1 MTTTSRQNNLILNQD
16 WTRIYQTFKNADFR
30 SYDFENLRRVII
42 TYLRENYPEDFND
55 YIESSE
61 YMALIDAVAFLGQ
74 SLAFRIDL
82 ASRENFIELAETKES
97 VLRIARMLSYNAKR
111 TAAASG
117 LLKFVSVSTTDA
129 IIDSNGKNLA
139 QQLITWN
146 DPTNTNWL
154 EQFLTVLNSAMADNT
169 EFGRSQGS
177 ATIQGIPTEQYR
189 FRTVGT
195 DVPLF
200 SFTKTVAS
208 RGMSFEIVSTA
219 FKNSENIY
227 EEPPVP
233 GNQLGFIYRN
243 DGSGPGSAN
252 TGFFIQ
258 FKQGSLELAD
268 FVIGVPTTNEKIAV
282 DAGNINN
289 DDVWLFSLNSQ
300 GAQSEEW
307 TKVSSLVGN
316 NIAYNS
322 VTQNIRNIYAI
333 NTKEN
338 DNIDLVFADGV
349 YGNLPQGSFRVFY
362 RTSNGLSYTIYPN
375 ELRGISIS
383 VLYRNKN
390 NVEHTLTIGL
400 ALQNTVANSAASED
414 IDTIR
419 ANAPAVYYTQNR
431 MITAE
436 DYNLAPLLGSQNIVK
451 IKSVNR
457 TSSGISRNFDII
469 DATGK
474 YSSINVFG
482 DDGYFYK
489 QEDESVLS
497 FRFTNRIDIIN
508 FIRRNLE
515 PVFTDTEVY
524 NFYFTKFDKILFTDS
539 NTIWQSVST
548 ATSTGYFKNVIDN
561 SQLSVGAYSTSN
573 LKYVLTNASV
583 KFTAPVGSRFK
594 QGKLVPADANDAD
607 QTGYIW
613 AKIIKV
619 TGDGRYTKGLGPI
632 LLNIAVPTGAIAT
645 RILPRFVNDLPTA
658 LETEIVNQVFENQN
672 FGLRYDTSESQWKLI
687 TSNNLNLVDDFILG
701 KAGDTT
707 NTNIDSSWIVAFV
720 KQPDSYTVRIRKL
733 SYIFGSV
740 NQNRFYFDTNEKRY
754 NDQIGAVVKD
764 QIKVLGINTGK
775 DFITQLI
782 QDFAFE
788 ISDTIKFD
796 DGYESTSEIKLSF
809 RDSDDDGVIDNP
821 ESFENIVGIDTD
833 LNFLFSITANDAYGS
848 KISTLIDNS
857 TNLILIRDK
866 QDNIDFTDVLSYPD
880 QQLIYFYDIAENV
893 IKRVNRTTNTL
904 DIANEYSV
912 AVGRRNLKF
921 QYIHNAS
928 VDRRIDPSSSNIIDI
943 YLLIRSYDESYR
955 IYLAGGT
962 SVQPVAPTSEALR
975 TTFGSAL
982 SSIKSIS
989 DDIIYH
995 PVKYKVLFG
1004 SKSDPTLQAVF
1015 KIVKNQNLSIND
1027 NDLKVRIISAIN
1039 NFFDINNWDF
1049 GDRFYMGELTTY
1061 ILNTVAPDL
1070 ANIVIIP
1077 RQSSQAFG
1085 SLFEIQSN
1093 PDEILISAATVDDIE
1108 IVSAITAAEISVR
1121 TNTSVQSENEQVT
1134 TYQTS
1139 SDVSTSSGGYV

>member
-1 MTTTSRQNNLILNQD
+1 
-16 WTRIYQTFKNADFR
+16 
-30 SYDFENLRRVII
+30 
-42 TYLRENYPEDFND
+42 
-55 YIESSE
+55 
-61 YMALIDAVAFLGQ
+61 
-74 SLAFRIDL
+74 
-82 ASRENFIELAETKES
+82 
-97 VLRIARMLSYNAKR
+97 
-111 TAAASG
+111 
-117 LLKFVSVSTTDA
+117 
-129 IIDSNGKNLA
+129 
-139 QQLITWN
+139 
-146 DPTNTNWL
+146 
-154 EQFLTVLNSAMADNT
+154 
-169 EFGRSQGS
+169 
-177 ATIQGIPTEQYR
+177 
-189 FRTVGT
+189 
-195 DVPLF
+195 VPLF
-200 SFTKTVAS
+200 SFSKTVAS
-208 RGMSFEIVSTA
+208 RNVNFEIVSTA

-233 GNQLGFIYRN
+233 GNQLGFVYKN

-252 TGFFIQ
+252 TGFFIL

-268 FVIGVPTTNEKIAV
+268 FTVDVPTTNEKIAV

-300 GAQSEEW
+300 GAQLEEW

-322 VTQNIRNIYAI
+322 ITQDIRNIYAI

-349 YGNLPQGSFRVFY
+349 YGSLPQGSFRVFY

-375 ELRGISIS
+375 ELKGINIS
-383 VLYRNKN
+383 VVYRNKN

-414 IDTIR
+414 IDNIR

-451 IKSVNR
+451 IKAVNR
-457 TSSGISRNFDII
+457 TSSGISRNFDIL

-482 DDGYFYK
+482 SDGYIYK
-489 QEDESVLS
+489 QQDESILS
-497 FRFTNRIDIIN
+497 FKFTNRIDIIN

-515 PVFTDTEVY
+515 PVFTDSEVY
-524 NFYFTKFDKILFTDS
+524 NFYFTKFDKILFTDA
-539 NTIWQSVST
+539 NTVWQSVST
-548 ATSTGYFKNVIDN
+548 ATSTGYFKNIIDN
-561 SQLSVGAYSTSN
+561 SQLPVGVYSTSN
-573 LKYVLTNASV
+573 LKYVLTNAAV
-583 KFTAPVGSRFK
+583 KFTAPTGSRFK
-594 QGKLVPADANDAD
+594 KGKLVPADANDAD
-607 QTGYIW
+607 QTDYIW
-613 AKIIKV
+613 TKIIKV
-619 TGDGRYTKGLGPI
+619 TGDGTYIKGLGPI

-645 RILPRFVNDLPTA
+645 RILPRFINDLPVA
-658 LETEIVNQVFENQN
+658 LETEIVNQIFENQN
-672 FGLRYDTSESQWKLI
+672 FGLRYESTESQWKLV

-707 NTNIDSSWIVAFV
+707 STNVDSSWIVAFV
-720 KQPDSYTVRIRKL
+720 RQPDSYTVRIRKL
-733 SYIFGSV
+733 GYIFGSV
-740 NQNRFYFDTNEKRY
+740 NQNRFYFDVNEKQY

-764 QIKVLGINTGK
+764 QIKVLGVNTGK
-775 DFITQLI
+775 DFVTQLV
-782 QDFAFE
+782 QDFGFE
-788 ISDTIKFD
+788 ISDTLKFD

-821 ESFENIVGIDTD
+821 ESFENIVGVDTD
-833 LNFLFSITANDAYGS
+833 LNFLFFKSSNDVYGS
-848 KISTLIDNS
+848 RINTLVDN
-857 TNLILIRDK
+857 TTDLILVRDK
-866 QDNIDFTDVLSYPD
+866 QDNVDLTDSLTYPD
-880 QQLIYFYDIAENV
+880 QQLIYFYDISENI

-904 DIANEYSV
+904 DIANEYSAV
-912 AVGRRNLKF
+912 VGRRNLKF

-943 YLLIRSYDESYR
+943 FLLIRSYDESYR

-962 SVQPVAPTSEALR
+962 DMQPVAPTSEALR

-995 PVKYKVLFG
+995 PVKYKILFG
-1004 SKSDPTLQAVF
+1004 AKADPALQAIF
-1015 KIVKNQNLSIND
+1015 KVVKNQNLSIND
-1027 NDLKVRIISAIN
+1027 NDLKVRIISAID

-1085 SLFEIQSN
+1085 SLFEIQSS

-1108 IVSAITAAEISVR
+1108 IVSAITASEIGIR
-1121 TNTSVQSENEQVT
+1121 TNTSAQPENIQTT

-1139 SDVSTSSGGYV
+1139 SSTSSSSSGGSY

>member
-111 TAAASG
+111 TVAASG
-117 LLKFVSVSTTDA
+117 LLKFATVSTTDT

-146 DPTNTNWL
+146 DPTNVNWL

-189 FRTVGT
+189 FRTVT
-195 DVPLF
+195 ADVPLF
-200 SFTKTVAS
+200 SFSKTVAS
-208 RGMSFEIVSTA
+208 RSVNFEIVSTA

-233 GNQLGFIYRN
+233 GNQLGFVYKN

-252 TGFFIQ
+252 TGFFLL
-258 FKQGSLELAD
+258 FKQGTLELAD
-268 FVIGVPTTNEKIAV
+268 FAVDVPTTNEKIAV

-289 DDVWLFSLNSQ
+289 DDVWLFSLNSL
-300 GAQSEEW
+300 GAQLEEW

-322 VTQNIRNIYAI
+322 VTQDIRNIYAI

-349 YGNLPQGSFRVFY
+349 YGNLPQGAFRVFY

-375 ELRGISIS
+375 ELRGINISI
-383 VLYRNKN
+383 LYRNKN

-400 ALQNTVANSAASED
+400 ALQSTVANSAASED
-414 IDTIR
+414 IDNIR

-436 DYNLAPLLGSQNIVK
+436 DYNLAPLLGSQNIIK
-451 IKSVNR
+451 IKAVNR
-457 TSSGISRNFDII
+457 TSSGISRNFDIL

-482 DDGYFYK
+482 DDGYIYK
-489 QEDESVLS
+489 QQDESVLS
-497 FRFTNRIDIIN
+497 FKFTSRIDIIN
-508 FIRRNLE
+508 FIRRNIE

-524 NFYFTKFDKILFTDS
+524 NFYFTNFDKILFTDA
-539 NTIWQSVST
+539 NTTWQSVTTS
-548 ATSTGYFKNVIDN
+548 TSTGYFKNIIDN
-561 SQLSVGAYSTSN
+561 SQLRVGSYSTSN
-573 LKYVLTNASV
+573 LKYALINASV
-583 KFTAPVGSRFK
+583 KFVPPAGYSFK
-594 QGKLVPADANDAD
+594 KGKLVITDTNDAD
-607 QTGYIW
+607 QTEYIW
-613 AKIIKV
+613 TKIVKI
-619 TGDGRYTKGLGPI
+619 TGDGSYVKGLGPI
-632 LLNIAVPTGAIAT
+632 TLNEIVPTGAIAQ
-645 RILPRFVNDLPTA
+645 RIVPRFVSDLPVA
-658 LETEIVNQVFENQN
+658 LETEIVNQVFDTQT
-672 FGLRYDTSESQWKLI
+672 FGLRYENTESQWKLI
-687 TSNNLNLVDDFILG
+687 TSSNLNLTNDFTLG

-707 NTNIDSSWIVAFV
+707 NTNIDSSWIIAFV
-720 KQPDSYTVRIRKL
+720 RRPDSYTVRIRKQ

-740 NQNRFYFDTNEKRY
+740 NQNRFYFDSNEKRY
-754 NDQIGAVVKD
+754 NDQVGAVVKD
-764 QIKVLGINTGK
+764 QITVLGINTAK
-775 DFITQLI
+775 DFITQLRK
-782 QDFAFE
+782 DVPFE
-788 ISDTIKFD
+788 VSDTIKFD

-821 ESFENIVGIDTD
+821 ESFENIVGLNQD
-833 LNFLFSITANDAYGS
+833 LNFLFFLSSNDIYGT
-848 KISTLIDNS
+848 KIRTLIDNS
-857 TNLILIRDK
+857 TDLILIRPK
-866 QDNIDFTDVLSYPD
+866 EAGIDFNDTASYPD
-880 QQLIYFYDIAENV
+880 QQLIYFYDSAEDIV
-893 IKRVNRTTNTL
+893 KRVDRATNTL
-904 DIANEYSV
+904 IIANEYT
-912 AVGRRNLKF
+912 AVIGRRNLKF
-921 QYIHNAS
+921 QYLHNAS
-928 VDRRIDPSSSNIIDI
+928 VDRRIDPSTSNIIDI
-943 YLLIRSYDESYR
+943 YLLIRNYDESYR
-955 IYLAGGT
+955 VYLAGGT
-962 SVQPVAPTSEALR
+962 TVEPVAPTSEALR
-975 TTFGSAL
+975 TTFGTAL

-995 PVKYKVLFG
+995 PVKYKTLFG
-1004 SKSDPTLQAVF
+1004 SKAEPQLQAVF
-1015 KIVKNQNLSIND
+1015 KIVKNQSRSIND
-1027 NDLKVRIISAIN
+1027 NDLKVRVITAIN
-1039 NFFDINNWDF
+1039 DFFDINNWDF

-1070 ANIVIIP
+1070 ANIVIVP
-1077 RQSSQAFG
+1077 RQPAQSFG
-1085 SLFEIQSN
+1085 SLFEIQSRS
-1093 PDEILISAATVDDIE
+1093 DEILISAATVDDIE
-1108 IVSAITAAEISVR
+1108 IVTAITA
-1121 TNTSVQSENEQVT
+1121 SEVGASINSMVST
-1134 TYQTS
+1134 TY
-1139 SDVSTSSGGYV
+1139 

>member
-111 TAAASG
+111 TVASNG
-117 LLKFVSVSTTDA
+117 LLKFTTISTTDT

-139 QQLITWN
+139 QQLISWN
-146 DPTNTNWL
+146 DPTNANWL

-189 FRTVGT
+189 FRTVSA

-200 SFTKTVAS
+200 SFSKTVAS
-208 RGMSFEIVSTA
+208 RNMSFEIVSTA

-233 GNQLGFIYRN
+233 GNQMGFIYRN

-252 TGFFIQ
+252 TGFFVQ

-268 FVIGVPTTNEKIAV
+268 FTVNVPTTNEKIAV

-300 GAQSEEW
+300 GAQLEEW

-322 VTQNIRNIYAI
+322 VTQDIRNIYAI
-333 NTKEN
+333 NTKED

-375 ELRGISIS
+375 ELRGINIS

-400 ALQNTVANSAASED
+400 ALQSTVANSAASED
-414 IDTIR
+414 IDNIR

-451 IKSVNR
+451 IKAVNR

-482 DDGYFYK
+482 DDGYLYK
-489 QEDESVLS
+489 QEDESILS
-497 FRFTNRIDIIN
+497 FKFTSRIDIIN
-508 FIRRNLE
+508 FIRRSVE
-515 PVFTDTEVY
+515 PVFTDAEVY
-524 NFYFTKFDKILFTDS
+524 NFYFTKFDKILFTDV
-539 NTIWQSVST
+539 NTVWQSVTT
-548 ATSTGYFKNVIDN
+548 ATSTGYFKNVVDN
-561 SQLSVGAYSTSN
+561 AQLKVGGYSTSN
-573 LKYVLTNASV
+573 LKYVLVNAAV
-583 KFTAPVGSRFK
+583 KFVPPTGFK
-594 QGKLVPADANDAD
+594 FKKGKLVATNTNDAD
-607 QTGYIW
+607 QTDYIW
-613 AKIIKV
+613 TKIVKI
-619 TGDGRYTKGLGPI
+619 TGDGTYVKGLGPI
-632 LLNIAVPTGAIAT
+632 TLSDLVPTGAVAQ
-645 RILPRFVNDLPTA
+645 RIVPRFVSDLPVA
-658 LETEIVNQVFENQN
+658 LETEIVNQVFDNQT
-672 FGLRYDTSESQWKLI
+672 FGLRYEITESQWKLV
-687 TSNNLNLVDDFILG
+687 TASNLNLTNDFTLG

-707 NTNIDSSWIVAFV
+707 NTNIDSSWVVAFI
-720 KQPDSYTVRIRKL
+720 KQPDSYTVRIRKQ

-740 NQNRFYFDTNEKRY
+740 QQNRFYFDSNEKQY
-754 NDQIGAVVKD
+754 NDQVGAVVKD
-764 QIKVLGINTGK
+764 QVSVLGINTGK
-775 DFITQLI
+775 DFITELK
-782 QDFAFE
+782 QDVPFE

-796 DGYESTSEIKLSF
+796 DGFESTNEIKLSF
-809 RDSDDDGVIDNP
+809 RDADDDGVVDNP
-821 ESFENIVGIDTD
+821 ESFENIVGLDQD
-833 LNFLFSITANDAYGS
+833 LNFLFFLASNDVYGTEI
-848 KISTLIDNS
+848 KTLIDNS
-857 TNLILIRDK
+857 NDLILIRQKESGITFND
-866 QDNIDFTDVLSYPD
+866 TVTYPD
-880 QQLIYFYDIAENV
+880 QQLIYFYDSAENIV
-893 IKRVNRTTNTL
+893 KRVNRTTNTL
-904 DIANEYSV
+904 DIANEYTAV
-912 AVGRRNLKF
+912 VGRRNLKF
-921 QYIHNAS
+921 QYTHNAS
-928 VDRRIDPSSSNIIDI
+928 VDRRIDPSTSNIIDI

-962 SVQPVAPTSEALR
+962 DTEPVAPTSDALR
-975 TTFGSAL
+975 TNFGTAL

-1004 SKSDPTLQAVF
+1004 SKADPKLQAVF
-1015 KIVKNQNLSIND
+1015 KIVKNQNRSIND
-1027 NDLKVRIISAIN
+1027 NDLKVRVITAIN
-1039 NFFDINNWDF
+1039 TFFDINNWDF

-1061 ILNTVAPDL
+1061 ILNTASPDL
-1070 ANIVIIP
+1070 ANIVIVP
-1077 RQSSQAFG
+1077 KQSSQSFG
-1085 SLFEIQSN
+1085 SLFEIQSRS
-1093 PDEILISAATVDDIE
+1093 DEILISAATVDDIE
-1108 IVSAITAAEISVR
+1108 IVSAITASEIGAS
-1121 TNTSVQSENEQVT
+1121 TNSIVST
-1134 TYQTS
+1134 TY
-1139 SDVSTSSGGYV
+1139 

>member
-55 YIESSE
+55 YVESSE

-111 TAAASG
+111 TVASNG
-117 LLKFVSVSTTDA
+117 LLKFATISTTDA

-146 DPTNTNWL
+146 DPTNANWL

-258 FKQGSLELAD
+258 FKQGTLELAD
-268 FVIGVPTTNEKIAV
+268 FTVNVPTTNEKIAV

-300 GAQSEEW
+300 GAQLEEW

-322 VTQNIRNIYAI
+322 VTQDIRNIYAI
-333 NTKEN
+333 NTKED

-375 ELRGISIS
+375 ELRGINIS

-400 ALQNTVANSAASED
+400 ALQSTVANSAASED
-414 IDTIR
+414 IDNIR

-451 IKSVNR
+451 IKAVNR

-474 YSSINVFG
+474 YSSINIFG
-482 DDGYFYK
+482 DDGYLYK

-497 FRFTNRIDIIN
+497 FKFTSRIDIIN
-508 FIRRNLE
+508 FIRRSVE
-515 PVFTDTEVY
+515 PVFTDAEVY
-524 NFYFTKFDKILFTDS
+524 NFYFTKFDKILFTDV
-539 NTIWQSVST
+539 NTVWQSVTT
-548 ATSTGYFKNVIDN
+548 ATSTGYFKNVVDN
-561 SQLSVGAYSTSN
+561 SQLRVGSYSTSN
-573 LKYVLTNASV
+573 LKYALVNAAV
-583 KFTAPVGSRFK
+583 KFIPPTGFK
-594 QGKLVPADANDAD
+594 FKKGKLVATNTNDAD
-607 QTGYIW
+607 QTDYIW
-613 AKIIKV
+613 TKIVKI
-619 TGDGRYTKGLGPI
+619 TGDGTYVKGLGPI
-632 LLNIAVPTGAIAT
+632 TLSDLVPTGAVAQ
-645 RILPRFVNDLPTA
+645 RIVPRFVSDLPVA
-658 LETEIVNQVFENQN
+658 LETEIVNQVFDNQT
-672 FGLRYDTSESQWKLI
+672 FGLRYEITESQWKLV
-687 TSNNLNLVDDFILG
+687 TASNLNLTNDFTLG

-707 NTNIDSSWIVAFV
+707 NTNIDSSWVVTFV
-720 KQPDSYTVRIRKL
+720 KQPDSYIVRIRKQ

-740 NQNRFYFDTNEKRY
+740 QQNRFYFDSNEKQY
-754 NDQIGAVVKD
+754 NDQVGAVVKD
-764 QIKVLGINTGK
+764 LVSVLGINTSK
-775 DFITQLI
+775 DFITELK
-782 QDFAFE
+782 QDVPFE

-796 DGYESTSEIKLSF
+796 DGYESTNEIKLSF
-809 RDSDDDGVIDNP
+809 RDADDDGVVDNP
-821 ESFENIVGIDTD
+821 ESFENIVGLDQD
-833 LNFLFSITANDAYGS
+833 LNFLFFLASNDVYGTAI
-848 KISTLIDNS
+848 KTLIDNS
-857 TNLILIRDK
+857 NDLILVRQKESGITFND
-866 QDNIDFTDVLSYPD
+866 TVTYPD
-880 QQLIYFYDIAENV
+880 QQLIYFYDSAENI

-904 DIANEYSV
+904 DIANEYTAV
-912 AVGRRNLKF
+912 VGRRNLKF
-921 QYIHNAS
+921 QYTHNAS
-928 VDRRIDPSSSNIIDI
+928 VDRRIDPSTSNIIDI
-943 YLLIRSYDESYR
+943 YLLIRNYDESYR

-962 SVQPVAPTSEALR
+962 DIEPVAPTSDALR
-975 TTFGSAL
+975 TTFGTAL

-1004 SKSDPTLQAVF
+1004 SKADPKLQAVF
-1015 KIVKNQNLSIND
+1015 KVVKNQNRSIND
-1027 NDLKVRIISAIN
+1027 NDLKVRVITAIN

-1061 ILNTVAPDL
+1061 ILNTIAPDL
-1070 ANIVIIP
+1070 ANIVIVP
-1077 RQSSQAFG
+1077 KQSNQSFG
-1085 SLFEIQSN
+1085 SLFEIQSRS
-1093 PDEILISAATVDDIE
+1093 DEILISAATVDDIE
-1108 IVSAITAAEISVR
+1108 IVSAITASEIGAS
-1121 TNTSVQSENEQVT
+1121 TNSIVST
-1134 TYQTS
+1134 TY
-1139 SDVSTSSGGYV
+1139 

>member
-111 TAAASG
+111 TIASSG
-117 LLKFVSVSTTDA
+117 LLKFTSISTTDTLV
-129 IIDSNGKNLA
+129 DSNGKNLA

-146 DPTNTNWL
+146 DPTNANWL
-154 EQFLTVLNSAMADNT
+154 EQFLIVLNSAMADNT

-177 ATIQGIPTEQYR
+177 ASIQGIPTEQYR
-189 FRTVGT
+189 FRTVST

-208 RGMSFEIVSTA
+208 RSMSFEIVSTA

-233 GNQLGFIYRN
+233 GNQLGFVYRN

-258 FKQGSLELAD
+258 FKQGTLELAD
-268 FVIGVPTTNEKIAV
+268 FTVNVPTTNEKIAV

-289 DDVWLFSLNSQ
+289 DDVWLFSLNRQ
-300 GAQSEEW
+300 GDQLEEW

-322 VTQNIRNIYAI
+322 VTQDIRNIYAI

-338 DNIDLVFADGV
+338 DNIDLVFADGI

-375 ELRGISIS
+375 ELRGINIS

-390 NVEHTLTIGL
+390 NVEQTLTIGL

-414 IDTIR
+414 IDNIR

-436 DYNLAPLLGSQNIVK
+436 DYNLAPLLGSQNIIK
-451 IKSVNR
+451 IKAVNR

-482 DDGYFYK
+482 DDGYLYK

-497 FRFTNRIDIIN
+497 SKFTSKIDIIN
-508 FIRRNLE
+508 FIRRSVE
-515 PVFTDTEVY
+515 PVFTDAEVY
-524 NFYFTKFDKILFTDS
+524 NFYFTKFDKILFTDI
-539 NTIWQSVST
+539 NTVWQSVTT
-548 ATSTGYFKNVIDN
+548 ATSTGYFKNVVDN
-561 SQLSVGAYSTSN
+561 AQLKIGGYATSN
-573 LKYVLTNASV
+573 LKYALANAAV
-583 KFTAPVGSRFK
+583 KFIPPTGYKFK
-594 QGKLVPADANDAD
+594 KGKLVVTNANDAD
-607 QTGYIW
+607 QTDYIW
-613 AKIIKV
+613 TKIVKI
-619 TGDGRYTKGLGPI
+619 TGDGTYVKGLGPI
-632 LLNIAVPTGAIAT
+632 TLSDLIPTGAVAQ
-645 RILPRFVNDLPTA
+645 RIVPRFVNDLPIA
-658 LETEIVNQVFENQN
+658 LETEIVNQVFDNQT
-672 FGLRYDTSESQWKLI
+672 FGLRYEITESRWKLI
-687 TSNNLNLVDDFILG
+687 TASNLNLINDFTLG

-707 NTNIDSSWIVAFV
+707 NTNIDSSWVLAFV
-720 KQPDSYTVRIRKL
+720 KQADGYKVRIRKQ

-740 NQNRFYFDTNEKRY
+740 QQNRFYFDSNEKQY
-754 NDQIGAVVKD
+754 NDQVGAVVKD
-764 QIKVLGINTGK
+764 QINVLGINTGK
-775 DFITQLI
+775 NFITELK
-782 QDFAFE
+782 QDVPFE

-796 DGYESTSEIKLSF
+796 DGYESTNEIKLSF
-809 RDSDDDGVIDNP
+809 RDADNDGVVDNP
-821 ESFENIVGIDTD
+821 ESFENIVGLDQD
-833 LNFLFSITANDAYGS
+833 LNFLFFLSSNDVYGT
-848 KISTLIDNS
+848 KIKTLIDNS
-857 TNLILIRDK
+857 NDLILIRQKEAGIVFNDAV
-866 QDNIDFTDVLSYPD
+866 TYPD
-880 QQLIYFYDIAENV
+880 QQLIYFYDSAENI

-904 DIANEYSV
+904 DIANEYTAV
-912 AVGRRNLKF
+912 VGRRNLKF

-928 VDRRIDPSSSNIIDI
+928 VDRRIDPSTSNIIDI
-943 YLLIRSYDESYR
+943 YLLIRSYDENYR
-955 IYLAGGT
+955 VYLAGGT
-962 SVQPVAPTSEALR
+962 DVEPVAPTSDALR
-975 TTFGSAL
+975 TTFGTAL
-982 SSIKSIS
+982 TSIKSIS

-1004 SKSDPTLQAVF
+1004 SKADSKLQAVF
-1015 KIVKNQNLSIND
+1015 KIVKNQNRSIND
-1027 NDLKVRIISAIN
+1027 NDLKVRVITAIN
-1039 NFFDINNWDF
+1039 SFFDITNWDF

-1061 ILNTVAPDL
+1061 ILNTVSPDL

-1077 RQSSQAFG
+1077 KQSNQSFG
-1085 SLFEIQSN
+1085 SLFEIQSRS
-1093 PDEILISAATVDDIE
+1093 DEILISAATVDDIE
-1108 IVSAITAAEISVR
+1108 IVSAITASEIGANINSIV
-1121 TNTSVQSENEQVT
+1121 ST
-1134 TYQTS
+1134 TY
-1139 SDVSTSSGGYV
+1139 

>member
-111 TAAASG
+111 TVAASG
-117 LLKFVSVSTTDA
+117 LLKFTTISTTDTLV
-129 IIDSNGKNLA
+129 DSNGKNLA

-146 DPTNTNWL
+146 DPTNANWI

-177 ATIQGIPTEQYR
+177 AIIQGIPTEQYR
-189 FRTVGT
+189 FRTIST

-200 SFTKTVAS
+200 SFSKTVAS

-233 GNQLGFIYRN
+233 GNQLGFVYRN

-252 TGFFIQ
+252 TGFFVQ
-258 FKQGSLELAD
+258 FKQGTLELAD
-268 FVIGVPTTNEKIAV
+268 FTVDVPTTNEKIAV

-300 GAQSEEW
+300 GAQLEEW

-322 VTQNIRNIYAI
+322 VTQDIRNIYAI
-333 NTKEN
+333 NTKED

-375 ELRGISIS
+375 ELRGINIS
-383 VLYRNKN
+383 VLYTNKN

-400 ALQNTVANSAASED
+400 ALQSTVANSAASED
-414 IDTIR
+414 IDNIR

-451 IKSVNR
+451 IKAVNR

-482 DDGYFYK
+482 DDGYLYK

-497 FRFTNRIDIIN
+497 FKFTSRIDIIN
-508 FIRRNLE
+508 FIRRSVE
-515 PVFTDTEVY
+515 PVFTDAEVY
-524 NFYFTKFDKILFTDS
+524 NFYFTKFDKILFTDV
-539 NTIWQSVST
+539 NTVWQSVTT
-548 ATSTGYFKNVIDN
+548 ATSTGYFKNVVDN
-561 SQLSVGAYSTSN
+561 AQLKVGSYSTSN
-573 LKYVLTNASV
+573 LKYVLVNAAV
-583 KFTAPVGSRFK
+583 KFVPPTGFK
-594 QGKLVPADANDAD
+594 FKKGKLVATNTNDAD
-607 QTGYIW
+607 QTDYIW
-613 AKIIKV
+613 TKIVKI
-619 TGDGRYTKGLGPI
+619 TGDGTYVKGLGPI
-632 LLNIAVPTGAIAT
+632 TLSDLVPTGAVAQ
-645 RILPRFVNDLPTA
+645 RIVPRFVSDLPVA
-658 LETEIVNQVFENQN
+658 LETEIVNQVFDNQT
-672 FGLRYDTSESQWKLI
+672 FGLRYEITESQWKLI
-687 TSNNLNLVDDFILG
+687 TASNLNLTNDFTLG

-707 NTNIDSSWIVAFV
+707 NTNIDSSWVVAFI
-720 KQPDSYTVRIRKL
+720 KQPDSYTVRIRKQ

-740 NQNRFYFDTNEKRY
+740 QQNRFYFDSNEKQY
-754 NDQIGAVVKD
+754 NDQVGAVVKD
-764 QIKVLGINTGK
+764 QVSVLGINTGK
-775 DFITQLI
+775 DFITELK
-782 QDFAFE
+782 QDVPFE

-796 DGYESTSEIKLSF
+796 DGFESTNEIKLSF
-809 RDSDDDGVIDNP
+809 RDADDDGVVDNP
-821 ESFENIVGIDTD
+821 ESFENIVGLDQD
-833 LNFLFSITANDAYGS
+833 LNFLFFLASNDVYGTEI
-848 KISTLIDNS
+848 KTLIDNS
-857 TNLILIRDK
+857 NDLILIRQKESGITFND
-866 QDNIDFTDVLSYPD
+866 TATYPD
-880 QQLIYFYDIAENV
+880 QQLIYFYDSAENIV
-893 IKRVNRTTNTL
+893 KRVNRTTNTL
-904 DIANEYSV
+904 DIANEYTAV
-912 AVGRRNLKF
+912 VGRRNLKF
-921 QYIHNAS
+921 QYTHNAS
-928 VDRRIDPSSSNIIDI
+928 VDRRIDPSTSNIIDI

-962 SVQPVAPTSEALR
+962 DTEPVAPTSDALR
-975 TTFGSAL
+975 TNFGTAL

-1004 SKSDPTLQAVF
+1004 SKADPKLQAVF
-1015 KIVKNQNLSIND
+1015 KVVKNQNRSIND
-1027 NDLKVRIISAIN
+1027 NDLKVRVITAIN
-1039 NFFDINNWDF
+1039 TFFDINNWDF

-1061 ILNTVAPDL
+1061 ILNTASPDL
-1070 ANIVIIP
+1070 ANIVIVP
-1077 RQSSQAFG
+1077 KQSSQSFG
-1085 SLFEIQSN
+1085 SLFEIQSRS
-1093 PDEILISAATVDDIE
+1093 DEILISAATVDDIE
-1108 IVSAITAAEISVR
+1108 IVSAITASEIGAS
-1121 TNTSVQSENEQVT
+1121 TNSIVST
-1134 TYQTS
+1134 TY
-1139 SDVSTSSGGYV
+1139 

>member
-55 YIESSE
+55 YVESSE

-111 TAAASG
+111 TVASTG
-117 LLKFVSVSTTDA
+117 LLKFVSVSTTDTL
-129 IIDSNGKNLA
+129 IDSNGKNLA

-146 DPTNTNWL
+146 DPTNANWL

-177 ATIQGIPTEQYR
+177 AIIQGIPTEQYR
-189 FRTVGT
+189 FRTVSA

-200 SFTKTVAS
+200 SFSKTVAS
-208 RGMSFEIVSTA
+208 RNMSFEIVSTA

-233 GNQLGFIYRN
+233 GNQLGFIYKN

-252 TGFFIQ
+252 TGFFVQ

-268 FVIGVPTTNEKIAV
+268 FRVDVPTTNEKIAV

-300 GAQSEEW
+300 GAQLEEW

-322 VTQNIRNIYAI
+322 ITQDIRNIYAV
-333 NTKEN
+333 NTKED

-375 ELRGISIS
+375 ELRGINIS

-414 IDTIR
+414 IDNIR

-451 IKSVNR
+451 IKAVNR

-482 DDGYFYK
+482 DDGYLYK

-497 FRFTNRIDIIN
+497 FKFTSRIDIIN
-508 FIRRNLE
+508 FIRRSVE
-515 PVFTDTEVY
+515 PVFLETDVY
-524 NFYFTKFDKILFTDS
+524 NFYFTKFDKILFTDV
-539 NTIWQSVST
+539 NTVWQSVTTS
-548 ATSTGYFKNVIDN
+548 TSTGYFKNVVDN
-561 SQLSVGAYSTSN
+561 SQLKVGDYSTSN
-573 LKYVLTNASV
+573 LKYALVNAAV
-583 KFTAPVGSRFK
+583 KFVPPTGFK
-594 QGKLVPADANDAD
+594 FKKGKLVATNISDAE
-607 QTGYIW
+607 QTDYIW
-613 AKIIKV
+613 TKIVKI
-619 TGDGRYTKGLGPI
+619 TGDGTYVKGLGPI
-632 LLNIAVPTGAIAT
+632 TLSDLVPTGAVAQ
-645 RILPRFVNDLPTA
+645 RIVPRFVSDLPVA
-658 LETEIVNQVFENQN
+658 LETEIVNQVFDNQT
-672 FGLRYDTSESQWKLI
+672 FGLRYEITESQWKLI
-687 TSNNLNLVDDFILG
+687 TASNLNLTNDFTLG

-707 NTNIDSSWIVAFV
+707 NTNIDSSWVVALI
-720 KQPDSYTVRIRKL
+720 KQPDSYIVRIRKQ
-733 SYIFGSV
+733 SYIFGSIQ
-740 NQNRFYFDTNEKRY
+740 QNRFYFDSNEKQY
-754 NDQIGAVVKD
+754 NDQVGAVVKD
-764 QIKVLGINTGK
+764 QISVLGINTGK
-775 DFITQLI
+775 DFITQLK
-782 QDFAFE
+782 QDVPFE

-796 DGYESTSEIKLSF
+796 DGYESTNEIKLSF
-809 RDSDDDGVIDNP
+809 RDADDDGVVDNP
-821 ESFENIVGIDTD
+821 ESFENIVGLDQD
-833 LNFLFSITANDAYGS
+833 LNFLFFLASNDVYGTEI
-848 KISTLIDNS
+848 KTLIDNS
-857 TNLILIRDK
+857 NDLILIRQKEAGITFND
-866 QDNIDFTDVLSYPD
+866 TVTYPD
-880 QQLIYFYDIAENV
+880 QQLIYFYDSAESIV
-893 IKRVNRTTNTL
+893 KRVNRTTNTL
-904 DIANEYSV
+904 DIANEYTAV
-912 AVGRRNLKF
+912 VGRRNLKF

-928 VDRRIDPSSSNIIDI
+928 VDRRIDPSTSNIIDI
-943 YLLIRSYDESYR
+943 YLLIRAYDESYR

-962 SVQPVAPTSEALR
+962 DIEPVVPTSDALR
-975 TTFGSAL
+975 TTFGTSL
-982 SSIKSIS
+982 SLIKSIS

-1004 SKSDPTLQAVF
+1004 SKADPKLQAVF
-1015 KIVKNQNLSIND
+1015 KIVKNQNRSIND
-1027 NDLKVRIISAIN
+1027 NDFKVRVITAIN
-1039 NFFDINNWDF
+1039 TFFDINNWDF

-1061 ILNTVAPDL
+1061 ILNTVSPDL
-1070 ANIVIIP
+1070 ANIVIVP
-1077 RQSSQAFG
+1077 KQTNQSFG
-1085 SLFEIQSN
+1085 SLFEIQSRS
-1093 PDEILISAATVDDIE
+1093 DEILISAATVDDIE
-1108 IVSAITAAEISVR
+1108 IVSAITASEIGAS
-1121 TNTSVQSENEQVT
+1121 TNSIVST
-1134 TYQTS
+1134 TY
-1139 SDVSTSSGGYV
+1139 

>member
-55 YIESSE
+55 YVESSE

-111 TAAASG
+111 TVASTG
-117 LLKFVSVSTTDA
+117 LLKFVSVSTTDTL
-129 IIDSNGKNLA
+129 IDSNGKNLA

-146 DPTNTNWL
+146 DPTNANWL

-177 ATIQGIPTEQYR
+177 AIIQGIPTEQYR
-189 FRTVGT
+189 FRTVSA

-200 SFTKTVAS
+200 SFSKTVAS
-208 RGMSFEIVSTA
+208 RNMSFEIVSTA

-233 GNQLGFIYRN
+233 GNQLGFIYKN

-258 FKQGSLELAD
+258 FKQGTLELAD
-268 FVIGVPTTNEKIAV
+268 FRVDVPTTNEKIAV

-300 GAQSEEW
+300 GAQLEEW

-322 VTQNIRNIYAI
+322 ITQDIRNIYAI
-333 NTKEN
+333 NTKED

-375 ELRGISIS
+375 ELRGINIS

-414 IDTIR
+414 IDNIR

-451 IKSVNR
+451 IKAVNR

-474 YSSINVFG
+474 YSSINIFG
-482 DDGYFYK
+482 DDGYLYK

-497 FRFTNRIDIIN
+497 FKFTSRIDIIN
-508 FIRRNLE
+508 FIRRSVE
-515 PVFTDTEVY
+515 PVFSETDVY
-524 NFYFTKFDKILFTDS
+524 NFYFTKFDKILFTDV
-539 NTIWQSVST
+539 NTVWQSVTT
-548 ATSTGYFKNVIDN
+548 ATSTGYFKNVVDN
-561 SQLSVGAYSTSN
+561 SQLKVGDYSTSN
-573 LKYVLTNASV
+573 LKYALVNAAV
-583 KFTAPVGSRFK
+583 KFVPPTGFK
-594 QGKLVPADANDAD
+594 FKKGKLVATNTSDAE
-607 QTGYIW
+607 QTDYIW
-613 AKIIKV
+613 TKIVKI
-619 TGDGRYTKGLGPI
+619 TGDGTYVKGLGPI
-632 LLNIAVPTGAIAT
+632 TLSDLVPTGAVAQ
-645 RILPRFVNDLPTA
+645 RIVPRFVSDLPVA
-658 LETEIVNQVFENQN
+658 LETEIVNQVFDNQT
-672 FGLRYDTSESQWKLI
+672 FGLRYEITESQWKLI
-687 TSNNLNLVDDFILG
+687 TASNLNLTNDFTLG

-707 NTNIDSSWIVAFV
+707 NTNIDSSWVVALI
-720 KQPDSYTVRIRKL
+720 KQPDSYIVRIRKQ
-733 SYIFGSV
+733 SYIFGSIQ
-740 NQNRFYFDTNEKRY
+740 QNRFYFDSNEKQY
-754 NDQIGAVVKD
+754 NDQVGAVVKD
-764 QIKVLGINTGK
+764 QISVLGINTGK
-775 DFITQLI
+775 DFITQLK
-782 QDFAFE
+782 QDVPFE

-796 DGYESTSEIKLSF
+796 DGYESTNEIKLSF
-809 RDSDDDGVIDNP
+809 RDADDDGVVDNP
-821 ESFENIVGIDTD
+821 ESFENIVGLDQD
-833 LNFLFSITANDAYGS
+833 LNFLFFLASNDVYGTEI
-848 KISTLIDNS
+848 KTLIDNS
-857 TNLILIRDK
+857 NDLILIRQKEAGITFND
-866 QDNIDFTDVLSYPD
+866 TVTYPD
-880 QQLIYFYDIAENV
+880 QQLIYFYDSAESIV
-893 IKRVNRTTNTL
+893 KRVNRTTNTL
-904 DIANEYSV
+904 DIANEYTAV
-912 AVGRRNLKF
+912 VGRRNLKF

-928 VDRRIDPSSSNIIDI
+928 VDRRIDPSTSNIIDI
-943 YLLIRSYDESYR
+943 YLLIRAYDESYR

-962 SVQPVAPTSEALR
+962 DIEPVVPTSDALR
-975 TTFGSAL
+975 TTFGTSL

-1004 SKSDPTLQAVF
+1004 SKADPKLQAVF
-1015 KIVKNQNLSIND
+1015 KIVKNQNRSIND
-1027 NDLKVRIISAIN
+1027 NDFKVRVITAIN
-1039 NFFDINNWDF
+1039 TFFDINNWDF

-1061 ILNTVAPDL
+1061 ILNTVSPDL
-1070 ANIVIIP
+1070 ANIVIVP
-1077 RQSSQAFG
+1077 KQTNQSFG
-1085 SLFEIQSN
+1085 SLFEIQSRS
-1093 PDEILISAATVDDIE
+1093 DEILISAATVDDIE
-1108 IVSAITAAEISVR
+1108 IVSAITASEIGAS
-1121 TNTSVQSENEQVT
+1121 TNSIVST
-1134 TYQTS
+1134 TY
-1139 SDVSTSSGGYV
+1139 

>member
-111 TAAASG
+111 TVAASG
-117 LLKFVSVSTTDA
+117 LLKFATVSTTDT

-146 DPTNTNWL
+146 DPTNVNWL

-189 FRTVGT
+189 FRTVT
-195 DVPLF
+195 ADVPLF
-200 SFTKTVAS
+200 SFSKTVAS
-208 RGMSFEIVSTA
+208 RSVNFEIVSTA

-233 GNQLGFIYRN
+233 GNQLGFVYKN

-252 TGFFIQ
+252 TGFFLL
-258 FKQGSLELAD
+258 FKQGTLELAD
-268 FVIGVPTTNEKIAV
+268 FAVDVPTTNEKIAV

-289 DDVWLFSLNSQ
+289 DDVWLFSLNSL
-300 GAQSEEW
+300 GAQLEEW

-322 VTQNIRNIYAI
+322 VTQDIRNIYAI

-349 YGNLPQGSFRVFY
+349 YGNLPQGAFRVFY

-375 ELRGISIS
+375 ELRGINISI
-383 VLYRNKN
+383 LYRNKN

-400 ALQNTVANSAASED
+400 ALQSTVANSAASED
-414 IDTIR
+414 IDNIR

-436 DYNLAPLLGSQNIVK
+436 DYNLAPLLGSQNIIK
-451 IKSVNR
+451 IKAVNR
-457 TSSGISRNFDII
+457 TSSGISRNFDIL

-482 DDGYFYK
+482 DDGYIYK
-489 QEDESVLS
+489 QQDESVLS
-497 FRFTNRIDIIN
+497 FKFTSRIDIIN
-508 FIRRNLE
+508 FIRRNIE

-524 NFYFTKFDKILFTDS
+524 NFYFTNFDKILFTDA
-539 NTIWQSVST
+539 NTTWQSVTTS
-548 ATSTGYFKNVIDN
+548 TSTGYFKNIIDN
-561 SQLSVGAYSTSN
+561 SQLRVGSYSTSN
-573 LKYVLTNASV
+573 LKYALINASV
-583 KFTAPVGSRFK
+583 KFVPPAGYSFK
-594 QGKLVPADANDAD
+594 KGKLVITDTNDAD
-607 QTGYIW
+607 QTEYIW
-613 AKIIKV
+613 TKIVKI
-619 TGDGRYTKGLGPI
+619 TGDGSYVKGLGPI
-632 LLNIAVPTGAIAT
+632 TLNEIVPTGAVAQ
-645 RILPRFVNDLPTA
+645 RIVPRFVSDLPVA
-658 LETEIVNQVFENQN
+658 LETEIVNQVFDTQT
-672 FGLRYDTSESQWKLI
+672 FGLRYENTESQWKLI
-687 TSNNLNLVDDFILG
+687 TSSNLNLTNDFTLG

-707 NTNIDSSWIVAFV
+707 NTNIDSSWIIAFV
-720 KQPDSYTVRIRKL
+720 RRPDSYTVRIRKQ

-740 NQNRFYFDTNEKRY
+740 NQNRFYFDSNEKRY
-754 NDQIGAVVKD
+754 NDQVGAVVKD
-764 QIKVLGINTGK
+764 QITVLGINTAK
-775 DFITQLI
+775 DFITQLRK
-782 QDFAFE
+782 DVPFE
-788 ISDTIKFD
+788 VSDTIKFD

-821 ESFENIVGIDTD
+821 ESFENIVGLNQD
-833 LNFLFSITANDAYGS
+833 LNFLFFLSSNDIYGT
-848 KISTLIDNS
+848 KIRTLIDNS
-857 TNLILIRDK
+857 TDLILIRPK
-866 QDNIDFTDVLSYPD
+866 EAGIDFNDTASYPD
-880 QQLIYFYDIAENV
+880 QQLIYFYDSAEDIV
-893 IKRVNRTTNTL
+893 KRVDRATNTL
-904 DIANEYSV
+904 IIANEYT
-912 AVGRRNLKF
+912 AAIGRRNLKF
-921 QYIHNAS
+921 QYLHNAS
-928 VDRRIDPSSSNIIDI
+928 VDRRIDPSTSNIIDI
-943 YLLIRSYDESYR
+943 YLLIRNYDESYR
-955 IYLAGGT
+955 VYLAGGT
-962 SVQPVAPTSEALR
+962 TVEPVAPTSEALR
-975 TTFGSAL
+975 TTFGTAL

-995 PVKYKVLFG
+995 PVKYKTLFG
-1004 SKSDPTLQAVF
+1004 SKAEPQLQAVF
-1015 KIVKNQNLSIND
+1015 KIVKNQSRSIND
-1027 NDLKVRIISAIN
+1027 NDLKVRVITAIN
-1039 NFFDINNWDF
+1039 DFFDINNWDF

-1070 ANIVIIP
+1070 ANIVIVP
-1077 RQSSQAFG
+1077 RQPAQSFG
-1085 SLFEIQSN
+1085 SLFEIQSRS
-1093 PDEILISAATVDDIE
+1093 DEILISAATVDDIE
-1108 IVSAITAAEISVR
+1108 IVTAITA
-1121 TNTSVQSENEQVT
+1121 SEVGASINSMVST
-1134 TYQTS
+1134 TY
-1139 SDVSTSSGGYV
+1139 

>member
-55 YIESSE
+55 YVESSE

-111 TAAASG
+111 TVAASG
-117 LLKFVSVSTTDA
+117 LLKFTTITTTDT

-189 FRTVGT
+189 FRTAST

-233 GNQLGFIYRN
+233 GNQLGFVYRN

-252 TGFFIQ
+252 TGFFVQ
-258 FKQGSLELAD
+258 FKQGTLELAD
-268 FVIGVPTTNEKIAV
+268 FTVDVPTTNEKIAV

-300 GAQSEEW
+300 GAQLEEW

-322 VTQNIRNIYAI
+322 VTQDIRNIYAV

-338 DNIDLVFADGV
+338 DNIDLVFADGI

-375 ELRGISIS
+375 ELRGINIS

-400 ALQNTVANSAASED
+400 ALQSTVANSAASED
-414 IDTIR
+414 IDNIR

-436 DYNLAPLLGSQNIVK
+436 DYNLAPLLSSQNIVK
-451 IKSVNR
+451 IKAVNR

-482 DDGYFYK
+482 DDGYLYK

-497 FRFTNRIDIIN
+497 FKFTSRIDIIN
-508 FIRRNLE
+508 FIRRSVE
-515 PVFTDTEVY
+515 PVFTDADVY
-524 NFYFTKFDKILFTDS
+524 NFYFTKFDKILFTDV
-539 NTIWQSVST
+539 NTVWQSVTT
-548 ATSTGYFKNVIDN
+548 ATSTGYFKNVVDN
-561 SQLSVGAYSTSN
+561 SQLKVGGYSTSN
-573 LKYVLTNASV
+573 LKYVLANAAV
-583 KFTAPVGSRFK
+583 KFIPPTGYRFK
-594 QGKLVPADANDAD
+594 KGKLVATNANDAD
-607 QTGYIW
+607 QTDYIW
-613 AKIIKV
+613 TKIVKI
-619 TGDGRYTKGLGPI
+619 TGDGTYVKGLGPI
-632 LLNIAVPTGAIAT
+632 ILSDLVPTGAVAQ
-645 RILPRFVNDLPTA
+645 RIVPRFVSDLPIA
-658 LETEIVNQVFENQN
+658 LETEIVNQVFDNQT
-672 FGLRYDTSESQWKLI
+672 FGLRYEITESQWKLI
-687 TSNNLNLVDDFILG
+687 TASNLNLTNDFTLG

-707 NTNIDSSWIVAFV
+707 NTNIDSSWVIAFV
-720 KQPDSYTVRIRKL
+720 KQPDSYIVRIRKQL
-733 SYIFGSV
+733 YVFGSIQ
-740 NQNRFYFDTNEKRY
+740 QNRFYFDSNEKQY
-754 NDQIGAVVKD
+754 NDQVGAVVKD
-764 QIKVLGINTGK
+764 LVSVLGINTGK
-775 DFITQLI
+775 DFITEI
-782 QDFAFE
+782 KQDVPFE

-796 DGYESTSEIKLSF
+796 DGYESTNEIKLSF
-809 RDSDDDGVIDNP
+809 RDADDDGVVDNP
-821 ESFENIVGIDTD
+821 ESFENIVGLDQD
-833 LNFLFSITANDAYGS
+833 LNFLFFLSSNDVYGTEI
-848 KISTLIDNS
+848 KTLLDNS
-857 TNLILIRDK
+857 NDLILIRQKEAGITFND
-866 QDNIDFTDVLSYPD
+866 TVTYPD
-880 QQLIYFYDIAENV
+880 QQLIYFYDSAENIV
-893 IKRVNRTTNTL
+893 KRVNRTTNTL
-904 DIANEYSV
+904 DIVNEYSAV
-912 AVGRRNLKF
+912 VGRRNLKF
-921 QYIHNAS
+921 QYTHNAS
-928 VDRRIDPSSSNIIDI
+928 VDRRIDPSTSNIIDI
-943 YLLIRSYDESYR
+943 YLLVRSYDESYR
-955 IYLAGGT
+955 VYLAGGT
-962 SVQPVAPTSEALR
+962 ATEPVTPTSDALR
-975 TTFGSAL
+975 TTFGTAL

-1004 SKSDPTLQAVF
+1004 AKADSKLQAVF
-1015 KIVKNQNLSIND
+1015 KIVKNQNRSIND
-1027 NDLKVRIISAIN
+1027 NDLKVRVITAIN
-1039 NFFDINNWDF
+1039 SFFDINNWDF

-1061 ILNTVAPDL
+1061 ILNTVSPDL
-1070 ANIVIIP
+1070 ANIVIVP
-1077 RQSSQAFG
+1077 KQSNQSFG
-1085 SLFEIQSN
+1085 SLFEIQSRS
-1093 PDEILISAATVDDIE
+1093 DEILISAATVDDIE
-1108 IVSAITAAEISVR
+1108 IVSAITASEIGAS
-1121 TNTSVQSENEQVT
+1121 TNSIVST
-1134 TYQTS
+1134 TY
-1139 SDVSTSSGGYV
+1139 